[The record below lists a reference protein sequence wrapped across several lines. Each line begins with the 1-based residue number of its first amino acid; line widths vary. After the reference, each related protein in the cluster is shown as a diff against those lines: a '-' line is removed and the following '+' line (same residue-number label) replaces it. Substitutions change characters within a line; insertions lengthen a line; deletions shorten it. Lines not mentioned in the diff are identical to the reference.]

1 MKLTFGK
8 SILAGVLIVVAGMI
22 AYDPGY
28 PMWRAYQGICEKTGS
43 KLTTAQRLNF
53 ALDDYL
59 VRQEIA
65 DLLEIG
71 AFDHRDHPSIE
82 DLRRDFTVIPYSSR
96 EEFLATNPQCCQL
109 IWLLVEGMH
118 IDAWAKAANSGDGF
132 FDFKHRIT
140 YADRQGTRRQITSKY
155 TYWQVRNCGEAQD
168 HFYH

>member
-8 SILAGVLIVVAGMI
+8 SMLAGVLIVVAGMI

-59 VRQEIA
+59 FRQEIT

-71 AFDHRDHPSIE
+71 AFDHRGHPSIE
-82 DLRRDFTVIPYSSR
+82 ELRRDFTVIPYSNR
-96 EEFLATNPQCCQL
+96 EEFLAANPQC
-109 IWLLVEGMH
+109 
-118 IDAWAKAANSGDGF
+118 
-132 FDFKHRIT
+132 
-140 YADRQGTRRQITSKY
+140 
-155 TYWQVRNCGEAQD
+155 
-168 HFYH
+168 